1 MIDLLIKNGTLID
14 GTGQPRFQADL
25 AIQGDRIQQIGDFAD
40 AEAKQTID
48 ATDKIVAPGFV
59 DVHNHSDAWLLKK
72 RNFTSKTR
80 QGFTTEV
87 IMADGISYA
96 PVNAYTIYEWIHYL
110 RALNGLRFEEYR
122 GWESLADYMALLDG
136 TTAQNS
142 ITHIP
147 YANVRSMACGFGRQV
162 ADDYQMRQ
170 IQAEIEKGMDEG
182 AVGLSTGMDY
192 IVQCFASTDE
202 LVEACQVMAP
212 YQGLYVTHMR
222 YKKGIMPA
230 LKEAVEIGKRAGVPV
245 HISHLK
251 GTSPAMSA
259 EILTYIDQVARQEVD
274 FSFDVYPYLPGSTM
288 LSYILPYEVW
298 EDGSLAAVAK
308 LTDPN
313 IRAKV
318 AANLAGSGLETM
330 VLSWVASKE
339 NSHHQGKRL
348 ADYIDE
354 LGLPPEDAVCN
365 LLIEENLAVLMVA
378 HHGDDALIE
387 PFLRHDCYM
396 MGSDGIYQEDGI
408 VHPRQYGSAARVL
421 GSCVR
426 EKQWLSLEAAVQKLS
441 GYPAERFGLKDRGHL
456 ATGGF
461 ADMVVLMPQPSA
473 MLLRIAIRINMLMAL
488 NMLWLM
494 AYQLFMPLKR
504 LTYQQIGYRA
514 ELYGLMVDQQLLSY

>member
-1 MIDLLIKNGTLID
+1 MADLLIKNGTIID
-14 GTGQPRFQADL
+14 GTGQPRYQADL
-25 AIQGDRIQQIGDFAD
+25 VIQGDRITQIGDLAT
-40 AEAKQTID
+40 AEAKQTLD
-48 ATDKIVAPGFV
+48 ATGKVVAPGFV

-72 RNFTSKTR
+72 ANFTPKTS

-96 PVNAYTIYEWIHYL
+96 PVNEHTLPEWIHYL
-110 RALNGLRFEEYR
+110 RALNGLRFEDYR
-122 GWESLADYMALLDG
+122 GWQSLADYMALLDG

-162 ADDYQMRQ
+162 PDDYQMRQ
-170 IQAEIEKGMDEG
+170 ILSEIEKGMEEG

-192 IVQCFASTDE
+192 IVQCFSSTDE
-202 LVEACQVMAP
+202 LVEACRAMAP

-230 LKEAVEIGKRAGVPV
+230 LQEAVEIGKRAGAPV

-251 GTSPAMSA
+251 GTSPEVSD
-259 EILTYIDQVARQEVD
+259 EILSYIDQVARQEVD

-298 EDGSLAAVAK
+298 EDGSLAATAK
-308 LTDPN
+308 LTDPV

-318 AANLAGSGLETM
+318 AANLAGSGLEKM

-339 NSHHQGKRL
+339 NAHHQGKRL

-354 LGLPPEDAVCN
+354 MGLPPEDAVCN

-387 PFLRHDCYM
+387 PFLSHDCYM

-408 VHPRQYGSAARVL
+408 VHPRHYGSAVRVL
-421 GSCVR
+421 GPCVR
-426 EKQWLSLEAAVQKLS
+426 EKQWLSLEAAVRKLS
-441 GYPAERFGLKDRGHL
+441 GYPAERFGLKNRGRL
-456 ATGGF
+456 ETGKF
-461 ADMVVLMPQPSA
+461 ADVVIFDAATVGDAATYTDPHQYANGIAHVVVNGTPIIEDGVPADIKAGTLPGRA
-473 MLLRIAIRINMLMAL
+473 LRFG
-488 NMLWLM
+488 
-494 AYQLFMPLKR
+494 Q
-504 LTYQQIGYRA
+504 
-514 ELYGLMVDQQLLSY
+514 